1 MGMTIFQRLAL
12 IGYAAAVTY
21 ISTLAVGAAPSRM
34 VWFNLLAATLICGAL
49 YLAGWPRKK

>member
-12 IGYAAAVTY
+12 IGYAAAVTF
-21 ISTLAVGAAPSRM
+21 IVTDQFGSPSSET
-34 VWFNLLAATLICGAL
+34 WFQLLAATLICGAL